1 MLNKFAHNLLMKEA
15 LSIVRL
21 TLAVFWVSL
30 TFAQNDSL
38 KYPINQSYDPTQTE
52 KQSFDIG
59 DPSSVQQTIVYDPI
73 TGTYIFKETYGV
85 SGMDYRPP
93 SMMTLEEYLEYDR
106 KKSIQNNWKD
116 KIDEQTADSQPFSLP
131 IKIKNKL
138 FKSFFGSDEITI
150 RPQGTV
156 EIGLGVN
163 SSRYDNPL
171 LPVKQRRIT
180 RFDFNQNINFSVV
193 GQIGTRVKLGISYNT
208 QANFEFDNVTKLE
221 YTGDEDQIIQ
231 SIALGNVTLDLP
243 TTLIPSSKTLF
254 GASTK
259 LKFGRTSVDLIA
271 ASSKGQRKDIKVQG
285 GAQKQT
291 FELPADQYE
300 ANRHYFLNFYFRE
313 NYDEAMKELPIVNSG
328 VNISRIEVW
337 ITNKTNTTE
346 NTRNIV
352 AFTDIGEGLPGNA
365 EGTPGAF
372 TNNPLPD
379 NAANGIYPWASSQPG
394 IRDFSSAVPTLA
406 SQVIAPGPFIQSVH
420 YEKIESAKKLS
431 ESEFTYNAQLGFIS
445 LNMPLNNDEVLAVA
459 YEYTYKGQTFRIGEL
474 STDGITG
481 TDALIL
487 KLLKPTMTNP
497 KNKLWDLMMKNVYSV
512 GAYQVSQEGFRL
524 NILYNN
530 PENSLYIPFFP
541 QDGLDDVQIVTL
553 LGMDKLNQMG
563 QPFSDGVFDY
573 VPMTQ
578 NGARFEN
585 GGTINPRNGRV
596 YFSTVEP
603 FGKVLAKKLI
613 DAGIP
618 QTVVDRLAYTE
629 LYDSTKTAAQQ
640 IPSKNRFLFKGEYQ
654 SSVTGDIPL
663 NSLNVP
669 EGAVTVTAG
678 GARLTEGVD
687 YSVDYNLGRVKILN
701 EGLLASNQEIKV
713 SVESNSAFGFQ
724 AKSLFGA
731 RVSHRFSKDFNI
743 GATWMRM
750 MERPVTQKIDIG
762 SEPYKNNIIGFDI
775 QYRTELPF
783 LTKLIDK
790 LPVIS
795 TKEKSFLSFSGEFAH
810 LIPGQPKAISK
821 AGISYIDDFEGAQST
836 IDLTSL
842 NSWYLASV
850 PTGQPSLFPEA
861 TSLGLAKTFKRSKIS
876 WYRIDDIFYRNDAN
890 TPSNISSDPMVNSD
904 SRTRNVNYQE
914 VFPLQ
919 QNQYGT
925 VPNLQ
930 LLEVYYYPKERGI
943 YNFDTTSQ
951 IDADGLFTNPQ
962 DRWGGIMRAMTTTDF
977 ELANIEYIQFWVL
990 DPFNKDA
997 EDADPNSM
1005 MSGGDLYFN
1014 LGNIS
1019 EDILP
1024 DSRKSYENGLS
1035 PDNSPSPYD
1044 TDTTL
1049 WAQIPNQQV
1058 TVNAFDND
1066 PQSRINQDVGL
1077 DGFNNA
1083 SERVH
1088 FADYVNWINSNSTLS
1103 PAAKA
1108 RMINDPS
1115 SDDYNYYL
1123 DDNYDQQQLGVLER
1137 YKKYN
1142 GMEGNSP
1149 TPEMYDTMNT
1159 NGYSTVGPRLD
1170 PDREDINQDNNLQE
1184 TENYFQY
1191 KVSLKPQDMVVGT
1204 NYITNKQTYIKGNG
1218 DKENWYQFK
1227 IPVRDFASKV
1237 NGINDFRSIRFM
1249 RMFLKDF
1256 NEEVLLRFAKL
1267 ELVRGEWRRFTQD
1280 LSQPGE
1286 GVVSDPN
1293 LTSFNIGAVNV
1304 QENSDRTP
1312 VNYVIPPGIQREI
1325 DPSQQVE
1332 RQMNEQS
1339 LTLEVCNLQD
1349 GDARAAYKNV
1359 TFDVR
1364 GYKKLKLFVH
1374 AESAVDQIPLDNDD
1388 LTAFVR
1394 LGTDFTENYYEYEIP
1409 LKITPFGA
1417 TIDTDVWPEDNNI
1430 LIVFEDLTNL
1440 KKKRNNM
1447 IETGSTSVSYN
1458 IEYSAAD
1465 PNLPNNRIRIKG
1477 NPNLQGLK
1485 TIMIGVRNPK
1495 NDSKNSWQDDGMAHC
1510 GVIWVNELRLSD
1522 FVSEGG
1528 SAAIAQTQ
1536 IQGADFFNISASAS
1550 YSGYNWGAVDSRVQE
1565 RQRDQRISAN
1575 FNSNWQLGQFFGK
1588 KFGLSLPFFFGY
1600 SVGYIN
1606 PEYDPYNPDI
1616 KLSEYDGGERR
1627 RRAKEG
1633 QDFQRQLSYNFTNVR
1648 KQLAPGAKPA
1658 FWRIANWSA
1667 SYAYSEDLRRDFN
1680 IKYDRTK
1687 LWTGNLTYNYSFQ
1700 AKPWEPFKNV
1710 FKKDKLKKSKWLAI
1724 VKDFNIYYLPKNFSF
1739 SNDLLRSY
1747 NERQVKNNIVPNYE
1761 FKPVYIKQFT
1771 WNRSYN
1777 LGYDLTRNLK
1787 MTFTANN
1794 RAIFAEPDGQV
1805 DKKESP
1811 DLYRDFKDSIKNQ
1824 MTTFGKTVD
1833 YTHNYNINYSLPLN
1847 KIPALDW
1854 TTATLTYGGT
1864 YNWQRAPLAQAEYG
1878 NIVQNNRVINA
1889 QTQLNF
1895 TNLYNKLP
1903 FFKKVLSDGRNLRAT
1918 TTARQRITTD
1928 GSGAK
1933 TPEPKKPDAKK
1944 GPTVEERYPKPISPI
1959 PEEEMTE
1966 KEKKKWDKKI
1976 ERWEKKVERIK
1987 KREEKRKDK
1996 VNPVLGFMARLIM
2009 TVRNVGATYSQ
2020 NDGTLLPGYSEETR
2034 LLGFSSGFK
2043 APAAGFIFGRQ
2054 RYGITGKDTGF
2065 DFARTA
2071 AQNNWLVQNENI
2083 NRQYTNS
2090 HVQNITVRASLEPLK
2105 DLTIDLTFNRTYG
2118 KNSTEFF
2125 RWNSTTDLYE
2135 SQSRVDIAQLTYTNI
2150 SIGSAFSALGKNY
2163 SSKVFQRLLD
2173 NRAEVSRLVGQ
2184 ENSNSSQ
2191 LTSGYYKGYNG
2202 TQQDVLIGSFLTS
2215 YTNRKM
2221 NSKNI
2226 NPIKNMPLPNWSI
2239 NYNGLTK
2246 VEFMKKFVKQFVIKH
2261 AYTSTISISG
2271 MQTNLN
2277 AAFDANDNPT
2287 ALDINNNYISRMQVQ
2302 NVTMSERFS
2311 PLIGFDATWN
2321 IKKQGLITKF
2331 EISKE
2336 RSSTLSLNNNQV
2348 TEVTGTTYVFG
2359 TGYKFSNVRL
2369 PFFKKLKPSDMN
2381 FRFDFSLRDNMT
2393 VIRKVV
2399 ENTDQ
2404 ATAGQKVMSIKAS
2417 LDYNIGRFVILQLY
2431 YDQVINTPKIATS
2444 YPTGNMSTGIKIR
2457 YNLAGVQ

>member
-1 MLNKFAHNLLMKEA
+1 MLNKITHILLMRNCA
-15 LSIVRL
+15 RICFLIL
-21 TLAVFWVSL
+21 TCFAAS
-30 TFAQNDSL
+30 TIYAQNDSL
-38 KYPINQSYDPTQTE
+38 RYPITPTYDPTQSK
-52 KQSFDIG
+52 KQSFDFG
-59 DPSSVQQTIVYDPI
+59 DPSSVQHTIVYDPV
-73 TGTYIFKETYGV
+73 TGTYVFKETIGT

-106 KKSIQNNWKD
+106 KKSISDNWKD
-116 KIDEQTADSQPFSLP
+116 KIEQQTEDSQPFDIP

-138 FKSFFGSDEITI
+138 FKSFFGSDQITI
-150 RPQGTV
+150 KPQGTV

-180 RFDFNQNINFSVV
+180 RFDFNQNINFNVV
-193 GQIGTRVKLGISYNT
+193 GQIGTRVKLGLSYNT
-208 QANFEFDNVTKLE
+208 QANFEFENVQKLE
-221 YTGDEDQIIQ
+221 YTGDEDQIVQ
-231 SIALGNVTLDLP
+231 SIALGNVSLDLP

-259 LKFGRTSVDLIA
+259 LKFGRTTLDLIA
-271 ASSKGQRKDIKVQG
+271 ASSKGQRKEIKVEG

-300 ANRHYFLNFYFRE
+300 ANRHYFLNYYFRD
-313 NYDEAMKELPIVNSG
+313 NYDAALKEIPIVNSG
-328 VNISRIEVW
+328 VNITRLEVW
-337 ITNKTNTTE
+337 ITNKTNATE
-346 NTRNIV
+346 NTRNVV
-352 AFTDIGEGLPGNA
+352 AFTDMGEGMP
-365 EGTPGAF
+365 EYVQGTPG
-372 TNNPLPD
+372 TLSNNPLPD
-379 NAANGIYPWASSQPG
+379 NSANGLYSWAAAQPG
-394 IRDFSSAVPTLA
+394 IRDFTAAVPTLS
-406 SQVIAPGPFIQSVH
+406 SQVVAPGPFTQSVH
-420 YEKIESAKKLS
+420 YEKVESARKLN
-431 ESEFTYNAQLGFIS
+431 ESEFQYNAQLGFIS

-459 YEYTYKGQTFRIGEL
+459 YEYTYRGQTYRVGEL
-474 STDGITG
+474 STDGVSG
-481 TDALIL
+481 TNALVL
-487 KLLKPTMTNP
+487 KLLKSTMTYP
-497 KNKLWDLMMKNVYSV
+497 KNKLWDLMMKNVYSI

-524 NILYNN
+524 NVLYNN

-541 QDGLDDVQIVTL
+541 QDGLDDVQIVTML
-553 LGMDKLNQMG
+553 EMDKLNQVG

-573 VPMTQ
+573 VPMNL
-578 NGARFEN
+578 NGNRFEN
-585 GGTINPRNGRV
+585 GGTINARNGRI

-603 FGKVLAKKLI
+603 FGKVLAQKLL
-613 DAGIP
+613 AEGIP
-618 QTVVDRLAYTE
+618 QTTVDRLAFTE

-640 IPSKNRFLFKGEYQ
+640 IPSKNRFLFKGEYK
-654 SSVTGDIPL
+654 SSVSSDIPL

-669 EGAVTVTAG
+669 EGAVSVTAG
-678 GARLTEGVD
+678 GIKLTEGVD
-687 YSVDYNLGRVKILN
+687 YTVDYNLGRVKILN
-701 EGLLASNQEIKV
+701 DGLLASNQEIKV

-731 RVSHRFSKDFNI
+731 RVAHRFSQNFNV

-750 MERPVTQKIDIG
+750 MERPVTPKIDIG
-762 SEPYKNNIIGFDI
+762 SEPYKNNIIGLDVQF
-775 QYRTELPF
+775 RTELPF
-783 LTKLIDK
+783 LTKWIDK

-810 LIPGQPKAISK
+810 LIPGQPRAISK
-821 AGISYIDDFEGAQST
+821 SGISYIDDFEGAQST
-836 IDLTSL
+836 IDLTSV
-842 NSWYLASV
+842 NAWYLAST

-861 TSLGLAKTFKRSKIS
+861 SSLGLVKSSRRSKVA
-876 WYRIDDIFYRNDAN
+876 WYRIDDIFYRQDVN
-890 TPSNISSDPMVNSD
+890 TPKHIANDPTVNSD

-925 VPNLQ
+925 IPNLQ
-930 LLEVYYYPKERGI
+930 LLQLAYYPKERGI
-943 YNFDTTSQ
+943 YNYDTTNFV
-951 IDADGLFTNPQ
+951 DADGFFTNPQ
-962 DRWGGIMRAMTTTDF
+962 DRWGGVMRAMTTTDF

-990 DPFNKDA
+990 DPFNIDA
-997 EDADPNSM
+997 EAANPNSLM
-1005 MSGGDLYFN
+1005 TGGDLYFN

-1035 PDNSPSPYD
+1035 PDGAPAPN
-1044 TDTTL
+1044 TMDTTL
-1049 WAQIPNQQV
+1049 WAQIPTTQV

-1066 PQSRINQDVGL
+1066 PQARINQDVGL
-1077 DGFNNA
+1077 DGFNNTA
-1083 SERVH
+1083 EKIQ
-1088 FADYVNWINSNSTLS
+1088 FANYINWVNANTTLS

-1108 RMINDPS
+1108 RMIADPS

-1123 DDNYDQQQLGVLER
+1123 DDNYDSQQLSLLSR

-1159 NGYSTVGPRLD
+1159 NGYSTIGPRLD

-1191 KVSLKPQDMVVGT
+1191 KVSLRPNDMAVGT
-1204 NYITNKQTYIKGNG
+1204 NYITNRQTFTKGNG
-1218 DKENWYQFK
+1218 DKEYWYQFK
-1227 IPVRDFASKV
+1227 IPVRDFTQK
-1237 NGINDFRSIRFM
+1237 INDISDFRSIRFM

-1256 NEEVLLRFAKL
+1256 DEEVLLRFAKL
-1267 ELVRGEWRRFTQD
+1267 ELVRGEWRRYTQD

-1286 GVVSDPN
+1286 GVVTDPN
-1293 LTSFNIGAVNV
+1293 LTSFDIGAVNI

-1312 VNYVIPPGIQREI
+1312 INYVIPPGITREI
-1325 DPSQQVE
+1325 DPSQQVQ

-1364 GYKKLKLFVH
+1364 GYKKIKLFVH
-1374 AESAVDQIPLDNDD
+1374 GESKVDQIPLDNDD
-1388 LTAFVR
+1388 LSVFVR
-1394 LGTDFTENYYEYEIP
+1394 LGTDFNENYYEYEIP

-1417 TIDTDVWPEDNNI
+1417 TIDTDVWPSDNDI
-1430 LIVFEDLTNL
+1430 EIVFEDLTNL
-1440 KKKRNNM
+1440 KMKRNRL
-1447 IETGSTSVSYN
+1447 IEAGNTNVSYN
-1458 IEYSAAD
+1458 LEYVSSD
-1465 PNLPNNRIRIKG
+1465 PNYSNKRIKVKG
-1477 NPNLQGLK
+1477 NPNLQGMK

-1495 NDSKNSWQDDGMAHC
+1495 KQGNSWQDDGMAHC
-1510 GVIWVNELRLSD
+1510 GVVWVNEMRLSD

-1528 SAAIAQTQ
+1528 SAAIAQAQ

-1550 YSGYNWGAVDSRVQE
+1550 YYGINWGAVDSRVQE
-1565 RQRDQRISAN
+1565 RQRDQRINAN

-1600 SVGYIN
+1600 SVGIIN

-1616 KLSEYDGGERR
+1616 KLSEYEKSERR

-1633 QDFQRQLSYNFTNVR
+1633 QDFQERISYNFTNVR

-1658 FWRIANWSA
+1658 FWRLANWSA
-1667 SYAYSEDLRRDFN
+1667 SYAYSEDLKRDFN

-1710 FKKDKLKKSKWLAI
+1710 FKKDKLKKSKWLALI
-1724 VKDFNIYYLPKNFSF
+1724 REFNLNYVPKNFTF
-1739 SNDLLRSY
+1739 TNDLLRSY
-1747 NERQVKNNIVPNYE
+1747 NERQVKNNLVPNYE
-1761 FKPVYIKQFT
+1761 FRPVYIKQFT

-1777 LGYDLTRNLK
+1777 LGYDITRNLK
-1787 MTFTANN
+1787 LTFTANN

-1811 DLYRDFKDSIKNQ
+1811 DLYRDFKDSIRTQ
-1824 MTTFGKTVD
+1824 MRTLGKTMD

-1854 TTATLTYGGT
+1854 TTATFTYGGSF
-1864 YNWQRAPLAQAEYG
+1864 NWQRAPLAQPEYG
-1878 NIVQNNRVINA
+1878 HTVQNNRVINA

-1903 FFKKVLSDGRNLRAT
+1903 FFKKVLSGGSKSAVGS
-1918 TTARQRITTD
+1918 ARQRITTD
-1928 GSGAK
+1928 GKNITASNPQKPAAS
-1933 TPEPKKPDAKK
+1933 KKP
-1944 GPTVEERYPKPISPI
+1944 PVEERYPKPVPPK

-1966 KEKKKWDKKI
+1966 KEKAKWDKKI
-1976 ERWEKKVERIK
+1976 ERWEKKIERIK
-1987 KREEKRKDK
+1987 KREEKQKDK
-1996 VNPVLGFMARLIM
+1996 VNPVAGFFARVLM

-2020 NDGTLLPGYSEETR
+2020 NDGTLLPGYDEETR
-2034 LLGFSSGFK
+2034 ILGFGNDFK
-2043 APAAGFIFGRQ
+2043 SPMAGFIFGKQ
-2054 RYGITGKDTGF
+2054 RYSVTGKETGF
-2065 DFARTA
+2065 DFARVA
-2071 AQNNWLVQNENI
+2071 SEKGWLVKNESI
-2083 NRQYTNS
+2083 NRQYTNT
-2090 HVQNITVRASLEPLK
+2090 HTQNITIRATLEPLK
-2105 DLTIDLTFNRTYG
+2105 DLVIDLNANRTYG
-2118 KNSTEFF
+2118 NSSTEFF
-2125 RWNSTTDLYE
+2125 RWNETSGLYE
-2135 SQSRVDIAQLTYTNI
+2135 AQSRVDIAQLTYTNI
-2150 SIGSAFSALGKNY
+2150 SIGSAFAALGKNY
-2163 SSKVFQRLLD
+2163 SSNVFKKLLD
-2173 NRAEVSRLVGQ
+2173 NRAAVSALIGQ
-2184 ENSNSSQ
+2184 KNSNSTQ
-2191 LTSGYYKGYNG
+2191 LSSGYYSGYSG
-2202 TQQDVLIGSFLTS
+2202 TQQEVLLGAFLTS
-2215 YTNRKM
+2215 YTNRKV
-2221 NSKNI
+2221 SDKNI

-2246 VEFMKKFVKQFVIKH
+2246 MDFMKKAVKSFVIRH
-2261 AYTSTISISG
+2261 AYTSTVSVSG

-2277 AAFDANDNPT
+2277 AAFDANNNPT
-2287 ALDINNNYISRMQVQ
+2287 ALDINNNYIGRMQIQ

-2321 IKKQGLITKF
+2321 VKKQGLITKF

-2348 TEVTGTTYVFG
+2348 TEVLGTTYTIG
-2359 TGYKFSNVRL
+2359 TGYKFTNVRL
-2369 PFFKKLKPSDMN
+2369 PIKGLKPSDMN
-2381 FRFDFSLRDNMT
+2381 FRFDFSLRDNLT

-2399 ENTDQ
+2399 EQTDQ

-2431 YDQVINTPKIATS
+2431 YDQVVNKPKIATS
-2444 YPTGNMSTGIKIR
+2444 YPTGNMSCGIKIR

>member
-1 MLNKFAHNLLMKEA
+1 MRIRIGIIFL
-15 LSIVRL
+15 V
-21 TLAVFWVSL
+21 LAICYS
-30 TFAQNDSL
+30 TQINAQNDSL
-38 KYPINQSYDPTQTE
+38 RYPINQTFDPTQTQQ
-52 KQSFDIG
+52 QSFDLG
-59 DPSSVQQTIVYDPI
+59 DPSNVQQTIVYDPV
-73 TGTYIFKETYGV
+73 TGTYVFKETIGV

-106 KKSIQNNWKD
+106 QKSIRDNWKD
-116 KIDEQTADSQPFSLP
+116 RIDEQTADSQPFDIP
-131 IKIKNKL
+131 IKIKSKL
-138 FKSFFGSDEITI
+138 FKNIFGSDQITI
-150 RPQGTV
+150 KPQGTV

-193 GQIGTRVKLGISYNT
+193 GQIGTRVKLRLSYNT
-208 QANFEFDNVTKLE
+208 QANFEFENVQKLE

-231 SIALGNVTLDLP
+231 SIALGNVSLDLP

-259 LKFGRTSVDLIA
+259 LKFGRTTVDLIA

-285 GAQKQT
+285 GAQKQQ
-291 FELPADQYE
+291 FELSADQYE
-300 ANRHYFLNFYFRE
+300 ANRHYFLNYYFRDH
-313 NYDEAMKELPIVNSG
+313 YDEAMKELPIVNSG
-328 VNISRIEVW
+328 VNISRLEVW

-352 AFTDIGEGLPGNA
+352 AFTDLGEGLPEYL
-365 EGTPGAF
+365 EGTPGSLS
-372 TNNPLPD
+372 NNALPD
-379 NAANGIYPWASSQPG
+379 NNANGVYPWASTQPG
-394 IRDFSSAVPTLA
+394 IREFSSAVPTLS
-406 SQVIAPGPFIQSVH
+406 SQVIAPGPFTQSVH
-420 YEKIESAKKLS
+420 YEKVESAKKLT

-459 YEYTYKGQTFRIGEL
+459 YEYTYRGQTYRVGEL
-474 STDGITG
+474 STDGVEG
-481 TDALIL
+481 TNAIIL

-497 KNKLWDLMMKNVYSV
+497 KNKLWDLMMKNVYSI
-512 GAYQVSQEGFRL
+512 GAYQVSQDGFRL
-524 NILYNN
+524 NVLYNN

-553 LGMDKLNQMG
+553 LDMDKLNQVG

-573 VPMTQ
+573 VPMNL
-578 NGARFEN
+578 NGNRFEN
-585 GGTINPRNGRV
+585 GGTINARNGRI

-603 FGKVLAKKLI
+603 FGRVLAKKLL

-618 QTVVDRLAYTE
+618 QTTVNQLAFTE

-654 SSVTGDIPL
+654 SSVTSDIPL

-669 EGAVTVTAG
+669 EGAVSVTAG
-678 GARLTEGVD
+678 GARLIEGVD
-687 YSVDYNLGRVKILN
+687 YTVDYNLGRVKILN
-701 EGLLASNQEIKV
+701 DGLLASNQEIKV

-731 RVSHRFSKDFNI
+731 RIAHRFSKDFNV

-750 MERPVTQKIDIG
+750 MERPVTQKVDIG
-762 SEPYKNNIIGFDI
+762 SEPYKNNIIGFDV
-775 QYRTELPF
+775 QFRTELPF

-795 TKEKSFLSFSGEFAH
+795 TKEKSFLTFSGEFAH
-810 LIPGQPKAISK
+810 LIPGQPRAISK
-821 AGISYIDDFEGAQST
+821 SGISYIDDFEGAQST
-836 IDLTSL
+836 IDLSSL
-842 NSWYLASV
+842 NAWYLASV
-850 PTGQPSLFPEA
+850 PTGQSALFPE
-861 TSLGLAKTFKRSKIS
+861 SSNIGLSKGFKRSKIS

-890 TPSNISSDPMVNSD
+890 TPSNIANDPMVNSD

-919 QNQYGT
+919 ENQYGT
-925 VPNLQ
+925 IPNLQ
-930 LLEVYYYPKERGI
+930 ILEVAYYPKERGM
-943 YNFDTTSQ
+943 YNYDTTSH
-951 IDADGLFTNPQ
+951 IDADGFFTNPQ

-997 EDADPNSM
+997 EDANPNSM
-1005 MSGGDLYFN
+1005 MTGGDLYFN

-1024 DSRKSYENGLS
+1024 DSRKSFENGLS
-1035 PDNSPSPYD
+1035 PDGAPSISMM
-1044 TDTTL
+1044 DTTV
-1049 WAQIPNQQV
+1049 WAQIPNTQV

-1066 PQSRINQDVGL
+1066 PQARINQDVGL
-1077 DGFNNA
+1077 DGFNNSA
-1083 SERVH
+1083 EKVH
-1088 FADYVNWINSNSTLS
+1088 FTDYINWINSNPTLS

-1108 RMINDPS
+1108 RMIADPS

-1123 DDNYDQQQLGVLER
+1123 DDNYDQQQLGVLAR

-1159 NGYSTVGPRLD
+1159 KGYSTVGPRLD

-1191 KVSLKPQDMVVGT
+1191 KVSLKPQDMVVGK
-1204 NYITNKQTYIKGNG
+1204 NYITNKQTYTKGNG
-1218 DKENWYQFK
+1218 DQENWYQFK
-1227 IPVRDFASKV
+1227 IPVRDFTEKI

-1256 NEEVLLRFAKL
+1256 DEEVLLRFAKL
-1267 ELVRGEWRRFTQD
+1267 ELVRGEWRRYTQD
-1280 LSQPGE
+1280 LNQPGE
-1286 GVVSDPN
+1286 GVVTDPN
-1293 LTSFNIGAVNV
+1293 LTSFDIGAVNI
-1304 QENSDRTP
+1304 QENSDRQP
-1312 VNYVIPPGIQREI
+1312 IHYIMPPGINREI
-1325 DPSQQVE
+1325 DPSQQVQ

-1339 LTLEVCNLQD
+1339 LTLEVCNLKD

-1359 TFDVR
+1359 TIDVR

-1374 AESAVDQIPLDNDD
+1374 AESKVDEIPLDNDD

-1394 LGTDFTENYYEYEIP
+1394 LGTDFNENYYEYEVP
-1409 LKITPFGA
+1409 LKVTSFGA
-1417 TIDTDVWPEDNNI
+1417 TVDTDVWPAENDI
-1430 LIVFEDLTNL
+1430 EIVFEDLTNL
-1440 KKKRNNM
+1440 KMKRNGL
-1447 IETGSTSVSYN
+1447 IELGSSSVSYN
-1458 IEYSAAD
+1458 IEYVAKD
-1465 PNLPNNRIRIKG
+1465 PNYSNKRIKIKG
-1477 NPNLQGLK
+1477 NPNLQGIK

-1495 NDSKNSWQDDGMAHC
+1495 NSPQNPWQDDGMAHC
-1510 GVIWVNELRLSD
+1510 GIIWVNELRLSD
-1522 FVSEGG
+1522 FVTEGG
-1528 SAAIAQTQ
+1528 SAAIAQAQ

-1550 YSGYNWGAVDSRVQE
+1550 YSGTNWGAVDSRIQE
-1565 RQRDQRISAN
+1565 RQRDQRINAN

-1588 KFGLSLPFFFGY
+1588 KFGLALPFFFGY
-1600 SVGYIN
+1600 SVGIIN
-1606 PEYDPYNPDI
+1606 PEFDPYNPDI
-1616 KLSEYDGGERR
+1616 KLNEYDRAERR
-1627 RRAKEG
+1627 RRTKEG
-1633 QDFQRQLSYNFTNVR
+1633 QDFQERISYNFTNVR

-1667 SYAYSEDLRRDFN
+1667 SYAYSEDLKRDFN

-1687 LWTGNLTYNYSFQ
+1687 LWTGNLTYSYAFQ

-1710 FKKDKLKKSKWLAI
+1710 FKKDKFKKSKWLALI
-1724 VKDFNIYYLPKNFSF
+1724 RDFNLSYVPKNFSF
-1739 SNDLLRSY
+1739 TNDLLRSY

-1771 WNRSYN
+1771 WNRGYN

-1787 MTFTANN
+1787 LTFTANN

-1805 DKKESP
+1805 SKKESP
-1811 DLYRDFKDSIKNQ
+1811 DLYRDFKDSIRTQ
-1824 MTTFGKTVD
+1824 MRTLGKTMD
-1833 YTHNYNINYSLPLN
+1833 YSHNYNINYSLPLN

-1854 TTATLTYGGT
+1854 TTATITYGGA
-1864 YNWQRAPLAQAEYG
+1864 YNWQRAPLAQPEYG
-1878 NIVQNNRVINA
+1878 NNVQNNRTINA

-1903 FFKKVLSDGRNLRAT
+1903 FFKKVLTGGSAKANASVRQKVTSDGTSSNKDQT
-1918 TTARQRITTD
+1918 
-1928 GSGAK
+1928 
-1933 TPEPKKPDAKK
+1933 KKPDTKK
-1944 GPTVEERYPKPISPI
+1944 GPTAEERFPRPVPPK

-1966 KEKKKWDKKI
+1966 KEKAKWDKKI
-1976 ERWEKKVERIK
+1976 ERWEKKIERINKRDEK
-1987 KREEKRKDK
+1987 KKDK
-1996 VNPVLGFMARLIM
+1996 VNPVVGFMARLLM
-2009 TVRNVGATYSQ
+2009 TVRNVGATYAQ
-2020 NDGTLLPGYSEETR
+2020 NDGTLLPGYDEETR
-2034 LLGFSSGFK
+2034 ILGFGNDFK
-2043 APAAGFIFGRQ
+2043 APMAGFVFGRQ
-2054 RYGITGKDTGF
+2054 RYSVTGKETGF
-2065 DFARTA
+2065 DFARIA
-2071 AQNNWLVQNENI
+2071 AGKGWLVQNENI
-2083 NRQYTNS
+2083 NRQYTNT
-2090 HVQNITVRASLEPLK
+2090 HTQNITIRATLEPLR
-2105 DLTIDLTFNRTYG
+2105 DLTIDLSANRMYG
-2118 KNSTEFF
+2118 NNSTEFF
-2125 RWNSTTDLYE
+2125 RWNSSTGDYE
-2135 SQSRVDIAQLTYTNI
+2135 SQSRVDIAQLTYTNV
-2150 SIGSAFSALGKNY
+2150 SIGSAFAALGKNY
-2163 SSKVFQRLLD
+2163 SSKVFQKLLD
-2173 NRAEVSRLVGQ
+2173 SRSEVSSLLGRQ
-2184 ENSNSSQ
+2184 NANSNQ
-2191 LTSGYYKGYNG
+2191 LNSGYYSGYNG
-2202 TQQDVLIGSFLTS
+2202 TQQGVLVGAFLTS
-2215 YTNRKM
+2215 YTNRKI
-2221 NSKNI
+2221 SDKNI
-2226 NPIKNMPLPNWSI
+2226 NPIKNMPLPNWSV

-2246 VEFMKKFVKQFVIKH
+2246 VQFMKKAVKSFVIKH
-2261 AYTSTISISG
+2261 AYTSTVSVAG

-2277 AAFDANDNPT
+2277 ATFDVNDNPT
-2287 ALDINNNYISRMQVQ
+2287 ALDINNNFISRLQIQ

-2321 IKKQGLITKF
+2321 VKKQGLITKF

-2336 RSSTLSLNNNQV
+2336 RSATLALSNNQV
-2348 TEVTGTTYVFG
+2348 TEVTGTTYTFG
-2359 TGYKFSNVRL
+2359 TGYKFTNVRL
-2369 PFFKKLKPSDMN
+2369 PIKGLKPSDMN
-2381 FRFDFSLRDNMT
+2381 FRFDFSLRDNLT

-2431 YDQVINTPKIATS
+2431 YDQVVNTPKIATA
-2444 YPTGNMSTGIKIR
+2444 YPTGNMSCGIKIR